1 MSLLRHKSPT
11 NQACTARRLAGGDLH
26 SLGAGWCYFTPLRH
40 HPTTKKKK
48 IQKHTHI
55 PSLPPPPSPPPFALQ
70 ISPPFTTGLELRT
83 LDRRIAATENPK
95 RSIAGGGVQSSA
107 TERTPPL
114 QNKTRFLPPE
124 RRCFERHRRLFPPG
138 RKIFCFI
145 CFCSIFYPQILYFL
159 FHEQS
164 QLPSAYDIPARA
176 LTCFNT
182 RLNSHSLQRCCGFP
196 STCPR

>member
-48 IQKHTHI
+48 KKYRHTHI

-70 ISPPFTTGLELRT
+70 IFPPFTAGLELRT

-107 TERTPPL
+107 TKRTPP
-114 QNKTRFLPPE
+114 PPFRIKAVSC
-124 RRCFERHRRLFPPG
+124 RRSVAASSVTAVYSPRGGGSSASSAFALY
-138 RKIFCFI
+138 FI
-145 CFCSIFYPQILYFL
+145 HKFSIFF
-159 FHEQS
+159 S
-164 QLPSAYDIPARA
+164 
-176 LTCFNT
+176 TNN
-182 RLNSHSLQRCCGFP
+182 LNSLQRMI
-196 STCPR
+196 SPRER